1 MPGPRGAP
9 RSSRARSGGAGD
21 VLGGGR
27 GAGRG
32 DGTPLLTF
40 WTLLTKLVHTFEMLV
55 RQDRR
60 DRRRGGEMGETLALA
75 PDLPRS
81 APVVGAA
88 EAVAELVR
96 EVAESEVKGMGSA
109 ALLRTLTALD
119 ESARLVDLA
128 RSKVLAEVDRT

>member
-40 WTLLTKLVHTFEMLV
+40 WTLLTKLAHTFEWQGLA
-55 RQDRR
+55 RHDRR

-96 EVAESEVKGMGSA
+96 ELAES
-109 ALLRTLTALD
+109 
-119 ESARLVDLA
+119 
-128 RSKVLAEVDRT
+128 